1 MGTQN
6 TFKKDTFYIIRAEKA
21 GVFIGKISFIEGG
34 TVGVNALR
42 RLYRWSG
49 ALDVTMIAALG
60 VSSPSGCKFSVQL
73 PDTDLSIL
81 NNVVEMHQISD
92 KALTSL
98 NNVPVWKS

>member
-1 MGTQN
+1 MKTQDM
-6 TFKKDTFYIIRAEKA
+6 FKKDTFYIIRADRA

-42 RLYRWSG
+42 RLYRWGG
-49 ALDVTMIAALG
+49 ALDVTMIASLG
-60 VSSPSGCKFSVQL
+60 VNSPSECKFSVQL
-73 PDTDLSIL
+73 PDTDLSII
-81 NNVVEMHQISD
+81 NNVVELHQLSD